1 MAPPTLEEVCL
12 RSLQDQ
18 YESNQITLKILQCN
32 LNCVVYERLLD
43 EIIEKSRT
51 KYMNT
56 TFKFLK
62 GELLV
67 KTANNVCVDEDMI
80 LLYDP
85 ETDNSD
91 REYVRNIY
99 IDPKYSGDINI
110 GNYIEETDEIELREY
125 LDDDWKYVFPFVTEW
140 VYD

>member
-12 RSLQDQ
+12 RSLQYQ
-18 YESNQITLKILQCN
+18 YESNQITLKTLQRN
-32 LNCVVYERLLD
+32 LNCVVYEKLLD

-67 KTANNVCVDEDMI
+67 KTASNVCVDEDMI

-85 ETDNSD
+85 ESDVVD

-110 GNYIEETDEIELREY
+110 GNYIEDTDEIELREY
-125 LDDDWKYVFPFVTEW
+125 MDDDWKYVFPFV
-140 VYD
+140 YRNL